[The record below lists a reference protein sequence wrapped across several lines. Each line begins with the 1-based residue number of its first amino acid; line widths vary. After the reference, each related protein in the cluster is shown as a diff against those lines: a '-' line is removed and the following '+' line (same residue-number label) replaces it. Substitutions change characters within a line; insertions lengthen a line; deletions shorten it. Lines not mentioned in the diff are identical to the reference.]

1 MVPTPLINIP
11 TEIRDAATFR
21 VFGLTVASEFPLPEL
36 PLAWGPASVHIRYGK
51 TPEELENALLRQE
64 YCQAGPDQMLLNVPN
79 VGRFHVRNGT
89 CITIEPVVVADK
101 INIRLFLLGTAFG
114 ALMMQ
119 RGILPVHGSSIVL
132 DGRGIIFTGASGVG
146 KSSLLAAFRQQGA
159 SFLSD
164 DVAAVT
170 IDADGTPWLHPA
182 YPQQKLWRDSAEAM
196 GLDLDNRSR
205 VSPNQDKYVM
215 PSIAGFSSAKVPLAA
230 ICELQPTSCADVSIH
245 SLNQRDTLSVLML
258 NTYRHWLIRGL
269 GVQADHFQQC
279 TKLSTKRLSRN

>member
-51 TPEELENALLRQE
+51 TPEELENALLRQK

-132 DGRGIIFTGASGVG
+132 DGCGIIFTGASGVG

-164 DVAAVT
+164 DVAAAPCVRIDVASPWGVLCESGASWEPGPSRPREVT
-170 IDADGTPWLHPA
+170 GKEPVGRLEGHLPRARREPA
-182 YPQQKLWRDSAEAM
+182 GSLTVREQSN
-196 GLDLDNRSR
+196 GDNLF
-205 VSPNQDKYVM
+205 P
-215 PSIAGFSSAKVPLAA
+215 
-230 ICELQPTSCADVSIH
+230 
-245 SLNQRDTLSVLML
+245 
-258 NTYRHWLIRGL
+258 
-269 GVQADHFQQC
+269 
-279 TKLSTKRLSRN
+279 

>member
-1 MVPTPLINIP
+1 
-11 TEIRDAATFR
+11 
-21 VFGLTVASEFPLPEL
+21 
-36 PLAWGPASVHIRYGK
+36 
-51 TPEELENALLRQE
+51 
-64 YCQAGPDQMLLNVPN
+64 
-79 VGRFHVRNGT
+79 
-89 CITIEPVVVADK
+89 
-101 INIRLFLLGTAFG
+101 
-114 ALMMQ
+114 
-119 RGILPVHGSSIVL
+119 
-132 DGRGIIFTGASGVG
+132 
-146 KSSLLAAFRQQGA
+146 
-159 SFLSD
+159 
-164 DVAAVT
+164 
-170 IDADGTPWLHPA
+170 
-182 YPQQKLWRDSAEAM
+182 M